1 MRKYVIFGPADT
13 LKRIG
18 TGLVEELK
26 PKNSYEFQHENNET
40 LIIVAVFEE
49 YQRHINSSTSLTCI
63 YEFSNRSVK
72 YELMPTG
79 GRMGFRGSSM
89 DVERTIVAS
98 VIDYITDFSK
108 RFGLTLQ
115 EVEIPDDDDEE

>member
-18 TGLVEELK
+18 TGLIEELN
-26 PKNSYEFQHENNET
+26 PKFSYEFQHEDDET
-40 LIIVAVFEE
+40 LIIVTVFEE
-49 YQRHINSSTSLTCI
+49 YQREINSSTSLTCI
-63 YEFSNRSVK
+63 YEYSNRSVK

-79 GRMGFRGSSM
+79 GRMGFRGSSQ
-89 DVERTIVAS
+89 DERMALVNQ
-98 VIDYITDFSK
+98 VVDYITDFSK

-115 EVEIPDDDDEE
+115 EVEIPVDTDEE

>member
-26 PKNSYEFQHENNET
+26 PKYSYEFQHEDNET

-115 EVEIPDDDDEE
+115 EVEIPDDEDED